1 MTSFHPRRRE
11 FIALV
16 TAGLVSHP
24 RIAVAQQHRIPLIG
38 LLSSAGV
45 NALWEKRFRE
55 GLLEQGYEVGRN
67 VAIEYRSAEG
77 RFDRLPELAAELVQ
91 LKVDVIVAFVTAATL
106 AAKKSTATIPIV
118 MVAVS
123 DPVGA
128 GLVTSL
134 ARPGGNV
141 TGTSGQSGQIAPKSL
156 EFLTAVVPTL
166 RRVAVLWNPANA
178 VFQTQIL
185 KATEAAARSLGIQLR
200 ILGVRTLE
208 EINRAFEAMAA
219 ERVQALDVLADALLD
234 TLGGKIASLA
244 TRARLPSAGG
254 LRNFAEA
261 GGLLAYG
268 PDFQAMFQRAG
279 SYAGKILKGSRPADL
294 PVEQST
300 KYELVINLKTAKA
313 LGLTIPPLLL
323 LRADQVIE

>member
-1 MTSFHPRRRE
+1 MIHRRRG

-16 TAGLVSHP
+16 VGGLVSHP
-24 RIAVAQQHRIPLIG
+24 RLIVAQPHRIPVIG
-38 LLSSAGV
+38 LLSAAGV
-45 NALWEKRFRE
+45 TAVWEKRFQE
-55 GLLEQGYEVGRN
+55 GLREHGYDVGRN
-67 VAIEYRSAEG
+67 IAIERRSAEG
-77 RFDRLPELAAELVQ
+77 HFERLPGLAADLVR
-91 LKVDVIVAFVTAATL
+91 LRVDIIVAFVTAATL
-106 AAKKSTATIPIV
+106 AAKRATDTIPIV

-156 EFLTAVVPTL
+156 EFLTTVVPKL

-185 KATEAAARSLGIQLR
+185 KATEAAARALDIRLQVV
-200 ILGVRTLE
+200 GVRTVE
-208 EINRAFEAMAA
+208 DINRAFEAMAA
-219 ERVQALDVLADALLD
+219 ERAEALDVLADALLD
-234 TLGGKIASLA
+234 TLGEQVAHLA
-244 TRARLPSAGG
+244 ITAGLPSAGG

-279 SYAGKILKGSRPADL
+279 SYVGKILQGSRPADL
-294 PVEQST
+294 PIEQST
-300 KYELVINLKTAKA
+300 KYELVINMKTAKA
-313 LGLTIPPLLL
+313 LGLTIPPSLL
-323 LRADQVIE
+323 LRADEVIQ

>member
-1 MTSFHPRRRE
+1 MIHRRRE

-16 TAGLVSHP
+16 VAGLVSHP
-24 RIAVAQQHRIPLIG
+24 RRISAQPHRIPVIG
-38 LLSSAGV
+38 LLSAAGV
-45 NALWEKRFRE
+45 TAVWEKRFRE
-55 GLLEQGYEVGRN
+55 GLREHGYDVGQT
-67 VAIEYRSAEG
+67 VAIEHRSAEG
-77 RFDRLPELAAELVQ
+77 HFDRLPELAADLVRR
-91 LKVDVIVAFVTAATL
+91 KVDVIVTFVTAATV
-106 AAKKSTATIPIV
+106 AAKQATETIPIV

-128 GLVTSL
+128 GLVASL

-156 EFLTAVVPTL
+156 EFLTAVVPKL

-185 KATEAAARSLGIQLR
+185 KATETAARALEIRLQLV
-200 ILGVRTLE
+200 GVRAAE
-208 EINRAFEAMAA
+208 DVNRAFEAMAVERA
-219 ERVQALDVLADALLD
+219 EALDVLADALLD
-234 TLGGKIASLA
+234 TLGEQVAHRA
-244 TRARLPSAGG
+244 TTARLPSAGG

-268 PDFQAMFQRAG
+268 PDFQAMFHRAG
-279 SYAGKILKGSRPADL
+279 AYVGKILQGSRPADL
-294 PVEQST
+294 PIEQST
-300 KYELVINLKTAKA
+300 KYELVINMKTAKV

-323 LRADQVIE
+323 LRADEVIQ

>member
-1 MTSFHPRRRE
+1 M
-11 FIALV
+11 
-16 TAGLVSHP
+16 SHP
-24 RIAVAQQHRIPLIG
+24 RVTVAQQHRIPVIG

-45 NALWEKRFRE
+45 NALWEKRLHE
-55 GLLEQGYEVGRN
+55 GLFEHGYEVGRN
-67 VAIEYRSAEG
+67 IVIEYRSAQG
-77 RFDRLPELAAELVQ
+77 HFDRLPELAADLVR
-91 LKVDVIVAFVTAATL
+91 LKVDIIVAFVTAASL
-106 AAKKSTATIPIV
+106 AAKRATNTIPIV

-156 EFLTAVVPTL
+156 EFLTAVVPKL
-166 RRVAVLWNPANA
+166 RRVAVLWNPGNA
-178 VFQTQIL
+178 VFQEQIL
-185 KATEAAARSLGIQLR
+185 KATEAAARSLHIQLQV
-200 ILGVRTLE
+200 LGARTAE
-208 EINRAFEAMAA
+208 EINRAFEAMAVERA
-219 ERVQALDVLADALLD
+219 EALDVLADALLD
-234 TLGGKIASLA
+234 TLGEKIASLA

-279 SYAGKILKGSRPADL
+279 SYVGRILKGRRPADL
-294 PVEQST
+294 PIEQST

-313 LGLTIPPLLL
+313 LGLTIPPSLM
-323 LRADQVIE
+323 LRADHVIE